1 MKKKIYLPLYER
13 WMKHGLDGAGLCQAF
28 QNNNMDS
35 HLLDYSFFTDQEA
48 NYHWC
53 KYIDDTFERE
63 FSPIRQNIVL
73 LLAAMNNE
81 L

>member
-13 WMKHGLDGAGLCQAF
+13 WMEHGLDGLGLCRSF
-28 QNNNMDS
+28 QMNRMAY
-35 HLLDYSFFTDQEA
+35 HTLEYSFFTKREA
-48 NYHWC
+48 NHHQWE
-53 KYIDDTFERE
+53 YIEAAPRQFT
-63 FSPIRQNIVL
+63 PLRQNIIL

>member
-1 MKKKIYLPLYER
+1 MKNKKYLPLYER

-28 QNNNMDS
+28 QNNNMDTY
-35 HLLDYSFFTDQEA
+35 LLDYSFFTDQEA
-48 NYHWC
+48 YYHRHR
-53 KYIDDTFERE
+53 YLDDTCERE